1 MWRDDLHAAAVTVA
15 AGIILI
21 GGSAVIYTRQA
32 AVRGREVLL
41 HFAAERLRRAMLGR
55 E

>member
-1 MWRDDLHAAAVTVA
+1 MKHDLHTAAMTVA
-15 AGIILI
+15 AGVILI